1 MPGQRK
7 HESGAKNRKLDE
19 IKKER
24 AKELLQKTPKLTN
37 MWRSNQPA
45 VAATTNKD
53 TTVSDGE
60 QPTTASQLTSPTSQ
74 SASNSA
80 TISEATSDGEEA
92 VGNLE
97 LSRTG

>member
-7 HESGAKNRKLDE
+7 HESGAKKRKLDE

-45 VAATTNKD
+45 VAATTAVHCD
-53 TTVSDGE
+53 STGE
-60 QPTTASQLTSPTSQ
+60 AHHP
-74 SASNSA
+74 
-80 TISEATSDGEEA
+80 G
-92 VGNLE
+92 
-97 LSRTG
+97 R